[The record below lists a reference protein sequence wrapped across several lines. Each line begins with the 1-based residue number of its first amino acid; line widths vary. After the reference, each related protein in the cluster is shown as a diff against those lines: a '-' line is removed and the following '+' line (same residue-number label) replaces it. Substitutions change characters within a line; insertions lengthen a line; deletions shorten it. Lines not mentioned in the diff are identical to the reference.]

1 MLEGLYEN
9 ICNLIISPAKD
20 QFHFLVLDMFSYK
33 MILSID
39 MFAFY
44 NERLNFLPGKL
55 LIDCFYN
62 ERLSVSMGLSCENP
76 KYLKTFHS

>member
-39 MFAFY
+39 MFASIM
-44 NERLNFLPGKL
+44 K
-55 LIDCFYN
+55 D
-62 ERLSVSMGLSCENP
+62 
-76 KYLKTFHS
+76 